1 MHISEEV
8 QMKVIPSHLEKPWG
22 AHSSKW
28 QEAMRDVM
36 RPRSS
41 KPVLEH
47 RISF

>member
-8 QMKVIPSHLEKPWG
+8 QMKVIPSHLEKLWG
-22 AHSSKW
+22 AHSSKC

-41 KPVLEH
+41 KPILEH
-47 RISF
+47 KISS